1 MWHTVKKAAYVQTEF
16 LVHGK
21 SGYIVFQVYGF
32 NKTRG
37 FKMGDDSGELSL
49 GSWNVIFFLCSYESF
64 FVWCRENDLI
74 LYLQGRGRK
83 KYGRTREEHCSID
96 THTHTHKKT
105 TKKRHNHE
113 HVGWKEVLSD
123 SLRTFR
129 LPVSSTQKLN
139 LTGRPSWY
147 SFGMMNL
154 GLKPPL

>member
-1 MWHTVKKAAYVQTEF
+1 MKKAAYVQTEF
-16 LVHGK
+16 LVHDK
-21 SGYIVFQVYGF
+21 SGYAIFQVCGF

-49 GSWNVIFFLCSYESF
+49 SSWNVIFLLCSYESF
-64 FVWCRENDLI
+64 FAWYKEHDLI
-74 LYLQGRGRK
+74 PYLQGMGRK
-83 KYGRTREEHCSID
+83 QYGRTREEHSYID
-96 THTHTHKKT
+96 THTQKT

-123 SLRTFR
+123 PLRAFR
-129 LPVSSTQKLN
+129 LSVSSTQKLN